1 MTFKEGIQKLRSYY
15 PVATIEVK
23 AISLDETKC
32 VSEAVI
38 KNADKVLAQ
47 ASSIRIRKENDK
59 NDKYVNDC
67 EEAAILRAIKYIHF
81 PEKCVAAEPTA
92 AEPMAAEL
100 KMKFIKYIER
110 HKLDEEKRKKICTRY
125 KIDTLQDMTEE
136 MCKHYI
142 KVLEENGG
150 NIDE

>member
-1 MTFKEGIQKLRSYY
+1 MTFKEGIKKLRSYY

-23 AISLDETKC
+23 AIQLDETKC

-59 NDKYVNDC
+59 TDKYVNDC

-81 PEKCVAAEPTA
+81 PESTCVAAGPT
-92 AEPMAAEL
+92 AAEL
-100 KMKFIKYIER
+100 KMKVIKYIER
-110 HKLDEEKRKKICTRY
+110 HKLDEEKQKKICTRY
-125 KIDTLQDMTEE
+125 KIDTLQDMTNE

-142 KVLEENGG
+142 KVLEDNGG